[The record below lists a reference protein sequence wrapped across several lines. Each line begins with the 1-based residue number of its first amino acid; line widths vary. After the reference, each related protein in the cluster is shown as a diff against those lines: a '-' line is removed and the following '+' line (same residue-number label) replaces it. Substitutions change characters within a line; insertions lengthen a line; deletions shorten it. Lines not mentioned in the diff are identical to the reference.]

1 MDVKLLP
8 DERVDMLYNDEVHII
23 QSKEV
28 FSFSLDAVLL
38 ANFAQPRKNGRGLN
52 VDLGAGNC
60 AVSLFMAQKV
70 TGQIVGVEIQER
82 LADMATRSVRMN
94 DLTDK
99 ITIINKD
106 MRDIFDDIRP
116 GSADMVVSNPPYF
129 TVDND
134 NTVMNEDEN

>member
-52 VDLGAGNC
+52 IDLGAGNG
-60 AVSLFMAQKV
+60 AVSLFMAHQR
-70 TGQIVGVEIQER
+70 T
-82 LADMATRSVRMN
+82 AHS
-94 DLTDK
+94 
-99 ITIINKD
+99 
-106 MRDIFDDIRP
+106 
-116 GSADMVVSNPPYF
+116 
-129 TVDND
+129 
-134 NTVMNEDEN
+134 